1 MHGVGAVEY
10 LRQLVRQ
17 RVAQEGLRPFSTR
30 TGIPLGQLRSLV
42 EGRAIRSTR
51 LEPIASALD
60 LEFYIG
66 PPRMDSALRPRLPPE
81 IARALDLPGDA
92 TVADAVAAIDK
103 DMLASNL
110 REGIS
115 LLRDLLG
122 GDPPH
127 RVADRGDGV
136 A

>member
-1 MHGVGAVEY
+1 M
-10 LRQLVRQ
+10 
-17 RVAQEGLRPFSTR
+17 P
-30 TGIPLGQLRSLV
+30 PL
-42 EGRAIRSTR
+42 RAIRSTR

-60 LEFYIG
+60 LEFCIG
-66 PPRMDSALRPRLPPE
+66 PPRMDSALRPRLPSE

-92 TVADAVAAIDK
+92 TVADAFAAVDK

-122 GDPPH
+122 GDPSQ